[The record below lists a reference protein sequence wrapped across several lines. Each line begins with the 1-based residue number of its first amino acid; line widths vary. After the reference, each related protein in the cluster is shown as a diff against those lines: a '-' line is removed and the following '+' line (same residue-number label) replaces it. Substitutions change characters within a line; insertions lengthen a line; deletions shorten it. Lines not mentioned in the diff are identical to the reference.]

1 MKLNIL
7 GTEYNVVLS
16 ALEKD
21 YPKLSICDGYT
32 DISIKEIVVA
42 KFEKDE
48 KSIEDLQYYSNKVL
62 RHEIIHAFMYESGL
76 WDNSDWA
83 KNEEM
88 TDWFAIQI
96 PKLLEIFERIN
107 INN

>member
-1 MKLNIL
+1 MKLNIF

-42 KFEKDE
+42 KFEKE
-48 KSIEDLQYYSNKVL
+48 V
-62 RHEIIHAFMYESGL
+62 M
-76 WDNSDWA
+76 
-83 KNEEM
+83 
-88 TDWFAIQI
+88 
-96 PKLLEIFERIN
+96 
-107 INN
+107 